1 MVGLNFTHPNLGR
14 NALTN
19 GPLSNQGGYTTG
31 ALTSNSK
38 NTAYSTA
45 PMKSVY
51 ALNFPV
57 NSGHTISNSLVRGN
71 APFSPSAL
79 SSSSSATS
87 TLRAGSVEN
96 SGAEQM

>member
-31 ALTSNSK
+31 ALTSK
-38 NTAYSTA
+38 NTAYSTE
-45 PMKSVY
+45 PMKSVH

-57 NSGHTISNSLVRGN
+57 NSGHTISNSSVRGN

>member
-1 MVGLNFTHPNLGR
+1 MGR
-14 NALTN
+14 NAVTN
-19 GPLSNQGGYTTG
+19 GPLSNQGSYTTG
-31 ALTSNSK
+31 ALTSK
-38 NTAYSTA
+38 NTAYSTE
-45 PMKSVY
+45 PMNSVS
-51 ALNFPV
+51 ALNLPV

-87 TLRAGSVEN
+87 ALRADSVEN

>member
-1 MVGLNFTHPNLGR
+1 MVGLNFTHPNLNR

-31 ALTSNSK
+31 APTSK

-57 NSGHTISNSLVRGN
+57 NSGHTISNSLVRGS
-71 APFSPSAL
+71 APFSPSAP

-87 TLRAGSVEN
+87 ALRTGSVEN
-96 SGAEQM
+96 SGAEQL